1 MKVVEIKPRKL
12 KGTIHVPSSK
22 SYAHRALLAALLA
35 DGISTVYDVTLC
47 DDVMATLRAIEALG
61 AKVEY
66 IVDKRPDL
74 FTLNITGSTP
84 LNVTDKIIDCRQ
96 SATTLRFF
104 IPLVLTTNESF
115 VFTAQGNLPSRPLD
129 DMYEILKQD
138 YIVYKNKDG
147 KLPLHL
153 KGLLRGGTYYMD
165 TSITSQTISAMLFTL
180 PLLESDSKIK
190 LTQKLSSKNYVD
202 MTLSMLKHCGIHID
216 CLSEAGEFFIPGK
229 QQYQP
234 FDYRLEGDYS
244 SAAFWLCACAMGS
257 EVLSTGLKVKSL
269 QADRVFLN
277 ILSRMGAK
285 IIKQGNGLKVRAEEP
300 LKEVTIDVDGAPDLV
315 PVLAVL
321 AASLEGITQL
331 TGLRRLQYKETDR
344 VKTTMNMISSLGG
357 DIVQMSDK
365 LIIRGTGSLQG
376 GTVHTGGD
384 HRIAMAGA
392 IASTICK
399 DNVVVTYA
407 NYVDKSY
414 PMFWDDFQKVG
425 GEIEEYYMDG

>member
-1 MKVVEIKPRKL
+1 MKLNRET

-22 SYAHRALLAALLA
+22 SYAHRVLLAALLA

-138 YIVYKNKDG
+138 YIVFKNKDG

-153 KGLLRGGTYYMD
+153 KGLCGAPIIW

-190 LTQKLSSKNYVD
+190 LTQKLSSKI
-202 MTLSMLKHCGIHID
+202 MWI
-216 CLSEAGEFFIPGK
+216 
-229 QQYQP
+229 
-234 FDYRLEGDYS
+234 
-244 SAAFWLCACAMGS
+244 
-257 EVLSTGLKVKSL
+257 
-269 QADRVFLN
+269 
-277 ILSRMGAK
+277 
-285 IIKQGNGLKVRAEEP
+285 
-300 LKEVTIDVDGAPDLV
+300 
-315 PVLAVL
+315 
-321 AASLEGITQL
+321 
-331 TGLRRLQYKETDR
+331 
-344 VKTTMNMISSLGG
+344 
-357 DIVQMSDK
+357 
-365 LIIRGTGSLQG
+365 
-376 GTVHTGGD
+376 
-384 HRIAMAGA
+384 
-392 IASTICK
+392 
-399 DNVVVTYA
+399 
-407 NYVDKSY
+407 
-414 PMFWDDFQKVG
+414 
-425 GEIEEYYMDG
+425 

>member
-1 MKVVEIKPRKL
+1 M
-12 KGTIHVPSSK
+12 
-22 SYAHRALLAALLA
+22 
-35 DGISTVYDVTLC
+35 
-47 DDVMATLRAIEALG
+47 
-61 AKVEY
+61 
-66 IVDKRPDL
+66 
-74 FTLNITGSTP
+74 
-84 LNVTDKIIDCRQ
+84 
-96 SATTLRFF
+96 
-104 IPLVLTTNESF
+104 
-115 VFTAQGNLPSRPLD
+115 
-129 DMYEILKQD
+129 
-138 YIVYKNKDG
+138 
-147 KLPLHL
+147 
-153 KGLLRGGTYYMD
+153 
-165 TSITSQTISAMLFTL
+165 
-180 PLLESDSKIK
+180 
-190 LTQKLSSKNYVD
+190 
-202 MTLSMLKHCGIHID
+202 
-216 CLSEAGEFFIPGK
+216 
-229 QQYQP
+229 
-234 FDYRLEGDYS
+234 
-244 SAAFWLCACAMGS
+244 
-257 EVLSTGLKVKSL
+257 
-269 QADRVFLN
+269 FLN

-407 NYVDKSY
+407 NCVDKSY